1 MTIYT
6 MEVTFLKCQ
15 ILMFFSVLE
24 CKKCKSRSHGKRK
37 NGNLKRHICTEKRLN
52 TSLKALSIQSRK

>member
-1 MTIYT
+1 MPDFD
-6 MEVTFLKCQ
+6 V
-15 ILMFFSVLE
+15 FSVLE
-24 CKKCKSRSHGKRK
+24 CKKCKCRSHGKRK